1 MEEGIGVFV
10 NVFLCVTL
18 SISNCTK
25 FICVHVFMH
34 VTLPNFNI
42 VGRQFNVVQWMRNN
56 LVAVMCTNKTQIENC
71 VL

>member
-1 MEEGIGVFV
+1 VGKGEGEGVLCECFCV
-10 NVFLCVTL
+10 CVTL

-34 VTLPNFNI
+34 VTLCDFNI
-42 VGRQFNVVQWMRNN
+42 VGHQFKVVQWMH
-56 LVAVMCTNKTQIENC
+56 KKQIENC